1 MNLNSNVFIFSI
13 VWFMIPVLL
22 QPFMWHI
29 VKMATQTNLQKYFSK
44 GTFPAGKNVVVKPMK
59 DKTHKI

>member
-1 MNLNSNVFIFSI
+1 MNLNSNVIFSI

-29 VKMATQTNLQKYFSK
+29 VKMAIQTNLQKYFSK
-44 GTFPAGKNVVVKPMK
+44 GTFPAEKNIVVKTMK
-59 DKTHKI
+59 EEIHKI